1 MDRKHEWN
9 RIESRSLSSWLQL
22 RGKLNQRQ
30 EIPFGSGPSELI
42 IKGNG
47 FPIPQRSPSQFS
59 LFPTQKHQS
68 LQQSQPTSFPISN
81 KLNDPLFYVPTLSDT
96 SGIDYW
102 LKFIEQANLDEPSIP
117 LIEKSKNNFDNSNSL
132 KSSTLYRRVKGN
144 RNRNRSRGHSISRY
158 KSRPKIMKLRP
169 DGSKYQENDYDT
181 EPDLLSDYSGKL
193 KSSKPVEYDS
203 SPRCDKFTDE
213 ICIDDFEYPENAI
226 LDEIFKRKDIFQ
238 LMYSEVKG
246 DQPMVD
252 GMERDEEESFS
263 QDYYYN
269 NNEPDTDDYGDGE
282 QPTYPYNRTEYQND
296 LMDNDNDNRNQQTSS
311 SEKNQKVT
319 GFVCR
324 SEVLYA
330 KPKLA
335 RNIKGKWRVIVNA
348 GDFTQ
353 TLRLEKCTKA
363 NSECR
368 FISDHK
374 YGSRCAQ
381 INAIHR
387 LLVFEKG
394 KGFYIDTFRVP
405 TACTCHVHSTKQPY
419 DQDSNTE
426 GSTNNIKRDKPNR
439 TLHHHHHQQQQQSLG
454 TTSATTA
461 TSNLG
466 ETLWSL
472 LGTGTNDRSNVK
484 PTSINQQNYVIF
496 PESSNSKANL
506 ELLKLLPQLSSIAPD
521 HVLEQLL
528 DDYGD
533 MTIQSN
539 GQTKLNNHRGQPF
552 HKSSSKV
559 TTNELQ
565 QLLLAHAASRD
576 RDLNEP
582 TLSYVRPTSTNVPVS
597 SGISRNGGSNSPPP
611 VVQLIHV
618 PVDDRDHSQRSRFR
632 PINVNGNK
640 RYLFTT
646 DGKYLQSQSKTNSSV
661 ASPPTPTIKI
671 DETNGPESKV
681 KADDN
686 KETNKLKQ
694 ILDKKVNFSYH
705 PILEYIS
712 K

>member
-1 MDRKHEWN
+1 M
-9 RIESRSLSSWLQL
+9 
-22 RGKLNQRQ
+22 
-30 EIPFGSGPSELI
+30 
-42 IKGNG
+42 
-47 FPIPQRSPSQFS
+47 
-59 LFPTQKHQS
+59 
-68 LQQSQPTSFPISN
+68 
-81 KLNDPLFYVPTLSDT
+81 
-96 SGIDYW
+96 
-102 LKFIEQANLDEPSIP
+102 
-117 LIEKSKNNFDNSNSL
+117 
-132 KSSTLYRRVKGN
+132 
-144 RNRNRSRGHSISRY
+144 
-158 KSRPKIMKLRP
+158 
-169 DGSKYQENDYDT
+169 
-181 EPDLLSDYSGKL
+181 
-193 KSSKPVEYDS
+193 
-203 SPRCDKFTDE
+203 
-213 ICIDDFEYPENAI
+213 
-226 LDEIFKRKDIFQ
+226 
-238 LMYSEVKG
+238 
-246 DQPMVD
+246 
-252 GMERDEEESFS
+252 
-263 QDYYYN
+263 
-269 NNEPDTDDYGDGE
+269 
-282 QPTYPYNRTEYQND
+282 
-296 LMDNDNDNRNQQTSS
+296 
-311 SEKNQKVT
+311 
-319 GFVCR
+319 
-324 SEVLYA
+324 
-330 KPKLA
+330 
-335 RNIKGKWRVIVNA
+335 
-348 GDFTQ
+348 
-353 TLRLEKCTKA
+353 
-363 NSECR
+363 
-368 FISDHK
+368 
-374 YGSRCAQ
+374 
-381 INAIHR
+381 
-387 LLVFEKG
+387 
-394 KGFYIDTFRVP
+394 
-405 TACTCHVHSTKQPY
+405 
-419 DQDSNTE
+419 
-426 GSTNNIKRDKPNR
+426 
-439 TLHHHHHQQQQQSLG
+439 HHHHHQQQQQSLG

-597 SGISRNGGSNSPPP
+597 SGISRNGGSNSPPS